1 MKFNN
6 LGVMVAGALVM
17 GALSTQAMAA
27 KNADVTFS
35 ARLVAAT
42 CDVSASDERVDF
54 GTYATADIKDIN
66 AAVAEKNFS
75 LVLNNC
81 TKIGQAAGEDGQG
94 GVEVSNIEL
103 LATGQG
109 LVGNDEL
116 FASSG
121 ATQAGIKLLANDKT
135 QIKPNT
141 SAELDGLKV
150 ESKGNIIVPMK
161 AGLYATETGESLKAQ
176 DINVPVTFS
185 VAYN

>member
-1 MKFNN
+1 MKFNK

-42 CDVSASDERVDF
+42 CDVSASQDRVDF
-54 GTYATADIKDIN
+54 GTYATADIKNID
-66 AAVAEKNFS
+66 AAVIEKDFN

-81 TKIGQAAGEDGQG
+81 TKIGQAAGEEGEA
-94 GVEVSNIEL
+94 VEVTNIEL
-103 LATGQG
+103 LASGQG

-116 FASSG
+116 FASAG
-121 ATQAGIKLLANDKT
+121 ATQAGIKLAANNKP
-135 QIKPNT
+135 IKPNAST
-141 SAELDGLKV
+141 ALDGVKV
-150 ESKGNIIVPMK
+150 ESKGNIVIPMK